1 MNYNLMRE
9 HIGHKIVCVCY
20 GKTGE
25 DPDNIAIECE
35 TCGEVLIDACAGDY
49 WAKYLAEEQTITN
62 GAFTFTAVGA
72 LRTPSTEQIQKLKD
86 APCYTLQDKPRKF
99 SAGKITSLSQPMVI
113 LKTEK
118 EKIAQHLQ
126 LILSAANNLKTEGEH
141 RGRY

>member
-62 GAFTFTAVGA
+62 GA
-72 LRTPSTEQIQKLKD
+72 LPLPQWEHY
-86 APCYTLQDKPRKF
+86 APFQQNKYK
-99 SAGKITSLSQPMVI
+99 
-113 LKTEK
+113 
-118 EKIAQHLQ
+118 
-126 LILSAANNLKTEGEH
+126 N
-141 RGRY
+141 